1 MDIPILCLDT
11 CIILDMLR
19 DPTRPDLRVHDHKAS
34 LALLNAA
41 EAGPGI
47 ETLVAQQVGREF
59 RDNADRVEDEARN
72 RIAKRRADVDSLN
85 RLVSLYGAPGRVDL
99 AHWSGHEARCRRLA
113 DRWLKVSAEVPDSK
127 DIVSRAFLRLNEAR
141 TPAGKGKDAMK
152 DCVVLETY
160 IDAVRTLRNAGRE
173 SPAVFVSSNI
183 RDFAATD
190 QTTIR
195 EDVRIEFEAI
205 DLQYAPNMG
214 AARGFLGL

>member
-1 MDIPILCLDT
+1 MHHSGHA
-11 CIILDMLR
+11 
-19 DPTRPDLRVHDHKAS
+19 TRPDLRVHDHKAS

-59 RDNADRVEDEARN
+59 RDNADRVEDEAR
-72 RIAKRRADVDSLN
+72 N

-173 SPAVFVSSNI
+173 SPTVFVSSNI

-195 EDVRIEFEAI
+195 EDVRKEFEAI

>member
-1 MDIPILCLDT
+1 
-11 CIILDMLR
+11 MLR

-41 EAGPGI
+41 EAGPGV

-85 RLVSLYGAPGRVDL
+85 RLVSGPPGRVDL

-141 TPAGKGKDAMK
+141 TPAGKGRDAMK

-190 QTTIR
+190 QTTTR
-195 EDVRIEFEAI
+195 EDVRKEFEAI

>member
-1 MDIPILCLDT
+1 MDIPVLCLDT

-19 DPTRPDLRVHDHKAS
+19 DPTRPGLRVHDHEAS

-41 EAGPGI
+41 ESGLGV

-59 RDNADRVEDEARN
+59 RDNADRVEGEARD
-72 RIAKRRADVDSLN
+72 RIAKRRAGVDSLN
-85 RLVSLYGAPGRVDL
+85 RLVALYGAPGRVDL

-113 DRWLKVSAEVPDSK
+113 CRWLKAGTEVPDSE
-127 DIVSRAFLRLNEAR
+127 DIVGRAFLRLNEAR
-141 TPAGKGKDAMK
+141 TPARKGKDAMK

-190 QTTIR
+190 RTTIR
-195 EDVRIEFEAI
+195 EDVREEFEAI

-214 AARGFLGL
+214 AARGLLGL

>member
-1 MDIPILCLDT
+1 MDIPVLCLDT

-19 DPTRPDLRVHDHKAS
+19 DPTRPDLRVHDHEAS

-41 EAGPGI
+41 ESGPGV

-72 RIAKRRADVDSLN
+72 RIAKRRADIDSLN
-85 RLVSLYGAPGRVDL
+85 RLVSGPPGRVDL
-99 AHWSGHEARCRRLA
+99 THWSGHEARCRRLA
-113 DRWLKVSAEVPDSK
+113 NRWLKVGTEMPDSK

-141 TPAGKGKDAMK
+141 APAGKGKDAMK

-190 QTTIR
+190 RTTIR
-195 EDVRIEFEAI
+195 EDIRKEFEAI